1 MGISIIMGL
10 TVALH
15 FENNPLKTGNQTV
28 DNVFG
33 TLLTIRMLIGGI
45 IAFTLDNISPG
56 ATRKQRGFRK
66 PDDEGDEEL
75 PVENNGYALPSFMN
89 RFFLKHRWLTYCPLI
104 PSRDEIMDIEE
115 KRMEIKYRL

>member
-1 MGISIIMGL
+1 MDLRLSRNLTIMGIAVIMGL

-45 IAFTLDNISPG
+45 IAFTLDNIAPG
-56 ATRKQRGFRK
+56 LSSAPIPTRKFFRC
-66 PDDEGDEEL
+66 
-75 PVENNGYALPSFMN
+75 N
-89 RFFLKHRWLTYCPLI
+89 
-104 PSRDEIMDIEE
+104 
-115 KRMEIKYRL
+115 KRAARV